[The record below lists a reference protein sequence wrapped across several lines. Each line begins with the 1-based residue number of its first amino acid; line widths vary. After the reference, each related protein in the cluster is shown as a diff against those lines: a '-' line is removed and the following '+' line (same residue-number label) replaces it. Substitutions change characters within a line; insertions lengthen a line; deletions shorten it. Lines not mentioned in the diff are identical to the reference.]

1 MDYSLLRVAGLK
13 EQLRKNKLAVSGNK
27 AELLARLNAFHGK
40 KPSSGE
46 VKDSGTTLA
55 GSSGTKK
62 KKITNQQNVNIYVG
76 ETGQVQKADEGR
88 NIFISS
94 GVRKEPFLPSG
105 NNPSMQSSSSVKHPV
120 VTPATV
126 VKYSGVPKPSSSS
139 STSSTSSSS
148 SSSSS
153 SAPSS
158 SGTAPTGM
166 IGEDE
171 EVVIEKP
178 LPKKLVLS
186 QKFTDKLN
194 KALSGNLPTVQQ
206 ALVQSMPQ
214 QALALPVPAPTPPPP
229 IVPKKNN

>member
-1 MDYSLLRVAGLK
+1 MDYSLLKVAGLK
-13 EQLRKNKLAVSGNK
+13 EQLRKDKLPVSGTK

-40 KPSSGE
+40 PSSGE
-46 VKDSGTTLA
+46 A
-55 GSSGTKK
+55 GKESKK
-62 KKITNQQNVNIYVG
+62 KKVTNQQNVNIYVG
-76 ETGQVQKADEGR
+76 ETGQVQKADEGK
-88 NIFISS
+88 NIYISS
-94 GVRKEPFLPSG
+94 GVRASPFLPSG
-105 NNPSMQSSSSVKHPV
+105 NNPTMQSTSSVKHPV

-139 STSSTSSSS
+139 STSS
-148 SSSSS
+148 SSSS

-166 IGEDE
+166 IGEDDE
-171 EVVIEKP
+171 PIIEKT

-194 KALSGNLPTVQQ
+194 KALSGSIVPTVQQ

-214 QALALPVPAPTPPPP
+214 TTLAMPVPSPPPP
-229 IVPKKNN
+229 PQSKKNDQN

>member
-1 MDYSLLRVAGLK
+1 MDYSLLKVAGLK
-13 EQLRKNKLAVSGNK
+13 EQLRKDKLPVSGTK
-27 AELLARLNAFHGK
+27 AELLARLQSFHGK

-46 VKDSGTTLA
+46 VKDSGT
-55 GSSGTKK
+55 KR

-76 ETGQVQKADEGR
+76 DTGQVQKADEGR
-88 NIFISS
+88 NIYISS
-94 GVRKEPFLPSG
+94 GVRTSPFLPSG

-120 VTPATV
+120 VTPATII
-126 VKYSGVPKPSSSS
+126 KYSGVPKSSSSS
-139 STSSTSSSS
+139 STTLAGSSGTSSAPSTSS
-148 SSSSS
+148 
-153 SAPSS
+153 SS

-171 EVVIEKP
+171 EVVIQKP

-186 QKFTDKLN
+186 QKFQDKLN

-206 ALVQSMPQ
+206 ELVQSMPQ

-229 IVPKKNN
+229 TVPKKNN

>member
-1 MDYSLLRVAGLK
+1 MDYSLLKVAGLK
-13 EQLRKNKLAVSGNK
+13 EQLRKDKLPVSGTK

-46 VKDSGTTLA
+46 A
-55 GSSGTKK
+55 GKSDSGTKK
-62 KKITNQQNVNIYVG
+62 KKVTNQQNVNIYVG
-76 ETGQVQKADEGR
+76 ETGQVQRADEGK
-88 NIFISS
+88 NIYISS
-94 GVRKEPFLPSG
+94 GVRSSPFLPSG
-105 NNPSMQSSSSVKHPV
+105 NNPTMQSTSSVKHPV
-120 VTPATV
+120 VQPATV
-126 VKYSGVPKPSSSS
+126 VKYSGLPKPSSSS
-139 STSSTSSSS
+139 SSSSTS

-158 SGTAPTGM
+158 SRTAPTGM
-166 IGEDE
+166 IGEDD

-194 KALSGNLPTVQQ
+194 KALSGSIVPTVQQ

-214 QALALPVPAPTPPPP
+214 TTLAMPVPAPSPPPP
-229 IVPKKNN
+229 TVPKKNN